1 MGRVVDWGRDKFQ
14 IMLRKKWAGYDDSED
29 MALKRA
35 YEAGQDKVKYHTRG
49 EEYEV
54 SFNSMTQINT
64 SSRKVRW
71 IRHRAIPKKYN
82 KPAKAPGGTTVKVQ
96 VAPGQQGMDAKPPPK
111 KGCAPCCKC
120 ACCAMCVAIPIIGL
134 IVIAIIGDGD
144 LSAGADQVVDA
155 AMDQLDAAEGAL
167 EGMGDAVGSI
177 DLDSQF
183 EAAMDAM
190 DAASD
195 EVAEAMGAM
204 GEYLSEMDHF

>member
-14 IMLRKKWAGYDDSED
+14 VMLRKKWAGYDDAED
-29 MALKRA
+29 LALKQA

-71 IRHRAIPKKYN
+71 IRHRAVPKKYN
-82 KPAKAPGGTTVKVQ
+82 KPVKAPGGSTVKVH
-96 VAPGQQGMDAKPPPK
+96 APAQQNMAAKPPPK
-111 KGCAPCCKC
+111 KGCCPSCKC
-120 ACCAMCVAIPIIGL
+120 ACCTLCIAIPIIGL
-134 IVIAIIGDGD
+134 IVVAIIGDGD

-155 AMDQLDAAEGAL
+155 AMDHLDAAEGAL
-167 EGMGDAVGSI
+167 EGMGDAVGSL

-195 EVAEAMGAM
+195 EVAEAMANM
-204 GEYLSEMDHF
+204 GSYLSEMDHF

>member
-1 MGRVVDWGRDKFQ
+1 MSRVVDWGRDKFQ
-14 IMLRKKWAGYDDSED
+14 VMLRKNWAGYDDSED

-71 IRHRAIPKKYN
+71 IRHGAIKKKYN

-96 VAPGQQGMDAKPPPK
+96 VAPGQQGMAATPPPK
-111 KGCAPCCKC
+111 KGCCPACKC
-120 ACCAMCVAIPIIGL
+120 ACCTLCMALPIIGL
-134 IVIAIIGDGD
+134 IVVAIVGNGNLGEGVEQIGEAT
-144 LSAGADQVVDA
+144 L
-155 AMDQLDAAEGAL
+155 GAL
-167 EGMGDAVGSI
+167 EDAEDVLGDAMGS
-177 DLDSQF
+177 LDVDFDS
-183 EAAMDAM
+183 AVDAM

-195 EVAEAMGAM
+195 EVAEAMGKM

>member
-1 MGRVVDWGRDKFQ
+1 MSRVVDWGRDKFQ
-14 IMLRKKWAGYDDSED
+14 VMLRKNWSSENDAED

-35 YEAGQDKVKYHTRG
+35 YEAGQSKVRYDARG
-49 EEYEV
+49 ENYEV
-54 SFNSMTQINT
+54 SFNSMTQMNT
-64 SSRKVRW
+64 KTKKVRW
-71 IRHRAIPKKYN
+71 IRHRAIPTRYN
-82 KPAKAPGGTTVKVQ
+82 KPKKAPGGTTVKVQ
-96 VAPGQQGMDAKPPPK
+96 VAPGQQGMAAQPPPK

-144 LSAGADQVVDA
+144 LGAGAEQVMEA
-155 AMDQLDAAEGAL
+155 ALDGLDEAEGAL

>member
-14 IMLRKKWAGYDDSED
+14 VMLRKKWAGYDDAED
-29 MALKRA
+29 LALKQA

-82 KPAKAPGGTTVKVQ
+82 KPKNAPGGSTVKVQ
-96 VAPGQQGMDAKPPPK
+96 VAPGQQNMAAKPPPK
-111 KGCAPCCKC
+111 KGCCPGCKC
-120 ACCAMCVAIPIIGL
+120 ACCTLCVALPIIGL
-134 IVIAIIGDGD
+134 IIVAIIGEGD
-144 LSAGADQVVDA
+144 LGAGGEQVMEA
-155 AMDQLDAAEGAL
+155 GLEALEAAEGAID
-167 EGMGDAVGSI
+167 MDALGGA
-177 DLDSQF
+177 LDAQF
-183 EAAMDAM
+183 DAAVDAM

>member
-1 MGRVVDWGRDKFQ
+1 MSRVVDWGRDKFQ
-14 IMLRKKWAGYDDSED
+14 VMLKSRWSAENDAED

-35 YEAGQDKVKYHTRG
+35 YEAGQSKVRYDARG
-49 EEYEV
+49 ENYEV
-54 SFNSMTQINT
+54 SFNSMTQMNT
-64 SSRKVRW
+64 KSKKVRW
-71 IRHRAIPKKYN
+71 IRHRALPTRYAKPK
-82 KPAKAPGGTTVKVQ
+82 KAPGGTKVQ
-96 VAPGQQGMDAKPPPK
+96 VQPGQQTMDAKPPPK
-111 KGCAPCCKC
+111 KGCCPSCKC
-120 ACCAMCVAIPIIGL
+120 ACCTMCIAIPIIGL

-167 EGMGDAVGSI
+167 EGMGEAVGSI

-195 EVAEAMGAM
+195 EVAEAMGQM